1 MRVRIGGAW
10 NWGNRCRGNGGW
22 RSGSGAGYGDSSGGC
37 WGNCG
42 WGGGCGCGVFFVFMD
57 VDDGGTI
64 AVDDTVFRLE
74 GIVDGST
81 GRSG

>member
-1 MRVRIGGAW
+1 MRVGICGAW
-10 NWGNRCRGNGGW
+10 NWGYRCRCRGGW
-22 RSGSGAGYGDSSGGC
+22 RSGSRAGYGDTSGGC

-42 WGGGCGCGVFFVFMD
+42 WGGGCRSGVFFVFMD